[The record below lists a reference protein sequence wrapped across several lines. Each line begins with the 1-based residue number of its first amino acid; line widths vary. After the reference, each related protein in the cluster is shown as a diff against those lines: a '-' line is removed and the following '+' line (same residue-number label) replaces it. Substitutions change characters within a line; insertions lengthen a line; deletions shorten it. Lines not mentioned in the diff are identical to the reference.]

1 MARTDNLTNYLT
13 DVADAIREKKGT
25 TDVIP
30 ANTFDEEI
38 KNLPSGG
45 GDVSDYFETTVTSST
60 YSGFMSRYYVKR
72 GPDLVLDE
80 NVTSLEYLFLII
92 STLVLITLIFI

>member
-45 GDVSDYFETTVTSST
+45 VNINDYFETTITNST
-60 YSGFMSRYYVKR
+60 YKYF
-72 GPDLVLDE
+72 
-80 NVTSLEYLFLII
+80 VTIE
-92 STLVLITLIFI
+92 

>member
-45 GDVSDYFETTVTSST
+45 GDVSEYFETTVTNSNKTDFGRYKLIKKIPTITIDSS
-60 YSGFMSRYYVKR
+60 VN
-72 GPDLVLDE
+72 DLSNLFWQS
-80 NVTSLEYLFLII
+80 NYLSKI
-92 STLVLITLIFI
+92 